1 MAAHGL
7 GSWLSVASTR
17 IEQTRDTRLSTTP
30 FRPDALISL
39 PKGPDVILGAARKG
53 QSQGGVI
60 STAAPSLPPP
70 PHPALKPP
78 TASPPCLLPPP
89 QALP

>member
-60 STAAPSLPPP
+60 STAAPSLPTPLPRPEASHSLSSLPTPP
-70 PHPALKPP
+70 PPPALP
-78 TASPPCLLPPP
+78 
-89 QALP
+89 